1 MLAPIVTDR
10 STPLLPS
17 DEDIIELL
25 RSTDFDVR
33 LQTLS
38 RLTVWL
44 KHDPQWFSK
53 FVKKGDLFKQLE
65 RLLMDDRWEVQHQCI
80 KFLHDAL
87 PTFGDVSYTF
97 SNNKFKKRSR

>member
-1 MLAPIVTDR
+1 MLAPIMKDR
-10 STPLLPS
+10 NMTPLLPP

-38 RLTVWL
+38 RLSVWV
-44 KHDPQWFSK
+44 KHDPQWFTK
-53 FVKKGDLFKQLE
+53 FARKGDLFKQFE
-65 RLLMDDRWEVQHQCI
+65 RLLMDGRWEVQHQCI

-87 PTFGDVSYTF
+87 PTFESVSFILFYQ
-97 SNNKFKKRSR
+97 